1 MNATTDR
8 RRVTGSRVIF
18 NAHEQP
24 DAYWLARL
32 LAKRLSA
39 ERAHQLRLLAEE
51 MLIEDGNNKSGEAA

>member
-1 MNATTDR
+1 MNVTTDR
-8 RRVTGSRVIF
+8 RRVHGSRVVF
-18 NAHEQP
+18 DTHEQP

-51 MLIEDGNNKSGEAA
+51 MLIEDANRQEAAHQ